1 MQWCRSV
8 LVVALG
14 ALALAAAPARA
25 QESLLRA
32 MDLEEQGRFVEAAA
46 AFRAVLAAEPVNVGA
61 LLGAERVNA
70 GIGRRDS
77 TAALARRALALDSTN
92 RTFHVVLLRS
102 LRALRE
108 DSLGAAAF
116 ERWVALAP
124 RDAAPYV
131 ELARLLL
138 AVGRDSQARALIGRA
153 RSRLADPGAA
163 AAELAQIEMRE
174 AFFTRAAEEW
184 RTAVAR
190 EPGKADAAA
199 YSLQAVLPD
208 ERDGVLRVLGSGP
221 AAAVGRQIAAELLLG
236 WNEPRRS
243 WAMLRAAL
251 ADSGAQR
258 AAALRRFAE
267 RAGRL
272 DGREAQRVA
281 AEALEALAAS
291 QPGPDAEQTRI
302 ESARAYASAGDGV
315 AARRLLRAIAE
326 APGASASMVTA
337 ARATLI
343 ELAAR
348 QGDADEAARL
358 LDADRARL
366 PVREML
372 RLSRRVAFA
381 YLRSGRLDRAT
392 AAAAADS
399 SLAGDEVRGWVAVFR
414 GDLRGGTALL
424 RTVGADAGDAAL
436 TPDRAAVV
444 ALVSAVGRDSMPE
457 LGAALLRA
465 AQGDTLGASHAM
477 AAAARQLEGDG
488 QAAALLWSARLAEA
502 ARDTAGAEGLWGE
515 VAGRYPSSP
524 AGAAS
529 LLGLARVAAA
539 RGQLAVAAAR
549 LEELILRSPESALV
563 PEARRQLD
571 RIRGLVPR
579 S

>member
-1 MQWCRSV
+1 MRWCGSV

-14 ALALAAAPARA
+14 AVALAASPARA
-25 QESLLRA
+25 QETLVRA
-32 MDLEEQGRFVEAAA
+32 MELEEQGRFADAAA
-46 AFRAVLAAEPVNVGA
+46 AFRAILAAEPANVGA
-61 LLGAERVNA
+61 LLGAERTNA

-77 TAALARRALALDSTN
+77 TVVLARRALALDSTN

-131 ELARLLL
+131 ELARLLV
-138 AVGRDSQARALIGRA
+138 AEGRDSQARALIGRA
-153 RSRLADPGAA
+153 RSRLGDPGAVA
-163 AAELAQIEMRE
+163 AALAQIEMRE
-174 AFFTRAAEEW
+174 ASFTRAAEEW

-190 EPGKADAAA
+190 EPGMAEAAA

-208 ERDGVLRVLGSGP
+208 EREGVLRVLGGGP

-243 WAMLRAAL
+243 WTMLRAAL
-251 ADSGAQR
+251 ADSLAQR
-258 AAALRRFAE
+258 TAAVRRFAE

-272 DGREAQRVA
+272 DGTEARRVA
-281 AEALEALAAS
+281 AEALETLAAA
-291 QPGPDAEQTRI
+291 QRGPDAELTRI

-326 APGASASMVTA
+326 TPGASSSIVMAVRTA
-337 ARATLI
+337 LI

-348 QGDADEAARL
+348 QGDVDEAARL
-358 LDADRARL
+358 LDADRTLL
-366 PVREML
+366 PVREVL
-372 RLSRRVAFA
+372 RLTRCVAFA
-381 YLRSGRLDRAT
+381 YLRAGRLDRAT
-392 AAAAADS
+392 AATAADS

-414 GDLRGGTALL
+414 GELRGGTALL
-424 RTVGADAGDAAL
+424 RAVGADAGDPVLA
-436 TPDRAAVV
+436 PDRAAVV
-444 ALVSAVGRDSMPE
+444 ALVAAVGRDSMPE

-465 AQGDTLGASHAM
+465 ARGDTLGASHAM
-477 AAAARQLEGDG
+477 AAAARRLEGDG

-502 ARDTAGAEGLWGE
+502 ARDTAGAEGLWVE
-515 VAGRYPSSP
+515 IAGRYASSP

-539 RGQLAVAAAR
+539 RGQLAGAAAR
-549 LEELILRSPESALV
+549 LEELILRNPDSALV
-563 PEARRQLD
+563 PEARRELD